1 MPTFH
6 SSDTGISTNKECT
19 DFLRGEGVSVGEW
32 VCVKVDI
39 GLN

>member
-1 MPTFH
+1 VRED
-6 SSDTGISTNKECT
+6 SEGIKYRQVWHC
-19 DFLRGEGVSVGEW
+19 GEGASVGEW